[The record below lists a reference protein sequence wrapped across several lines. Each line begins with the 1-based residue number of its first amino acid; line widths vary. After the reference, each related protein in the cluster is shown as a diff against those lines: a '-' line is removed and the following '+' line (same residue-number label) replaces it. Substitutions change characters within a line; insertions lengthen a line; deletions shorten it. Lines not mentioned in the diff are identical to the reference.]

1 MVDINSPLWL
11 VRRLD
16 KKYGFGGDSYQHISN
31 ALCIPEWKT
40 LTEKMLRAYV
50 LHMEEKYGDRI
61 VSYIVAGGGTSEW
74 YCNSQGYANVPKR
87 NAWYRWLNKNGLPKW
102 EVPSR
107 ERMDS
112 PAIDGNYFDP
122 KTQRAEAE
130 YSRFLE
136 ELISDGVDEFLGEVK
151 KIVGDKKQV
160 GACTASWTIRERLRR
175 SRSTLWAALADILTA
190 T

>member
-1 MVDINSPLWL
+1 
-11 VRRLD
+11 
-16 KKYGFGGDSYQHISN
+16 
-31 ALCIPEWKT
+31 
-40 LTEKMLRAYV
+40 MLRAYV

-151 KIVGDKKQV
+151 KNSG
-160 GACTASWTIRERLRR
+160 R
-175 SRSTLWAALADILTA
+175 
-190 T
+190 